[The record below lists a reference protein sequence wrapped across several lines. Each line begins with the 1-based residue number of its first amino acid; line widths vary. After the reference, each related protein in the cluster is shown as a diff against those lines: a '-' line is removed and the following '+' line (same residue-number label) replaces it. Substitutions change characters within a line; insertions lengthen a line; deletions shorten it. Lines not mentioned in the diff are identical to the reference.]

1 MIVNTSSRDGIEC
14 HMENPQTRHV
24 AGNRAQAEASLA
36 RNESGAI
43 LVIGVFMAVVLV
55 GLLYY
60 VSGMGTTIFH
70 RERMQDAADAVA
82 LATAIGHARGMNL
95 IVFIN
100 LVMAALVAVVLALK
114 VIEMLL
120 TGLALILAAIAW
132 FFPPAGA
139 AIPVVNSARQAVAQ
153 VHDAAREIVDALLKV
168 LHLTEQAIMYITP
181 AVSVAAGAATATDAY
196 DDVVDLAI
204 AIPPRITLP
213 VENDSYD
220 RLCQEAE
227 RMLSDLIKMATDPI
241 PLIGKVISAA
251 LDGIIGAVS
260 AAYCYKDGSKPDGYE
275 IDFDRTLPTSA
286 TGRQC
291 EQDNAN
297 MDPESAACQQWN
309 QEVTERRP
317 GDDGDCDNAACESNV
332 QAARSICAPSAKPAA
347 RNYSWT
353 EADVVEEVVYD
364 PVLGNWRTT
373 AFDYSNPTVTG
384 PTSSTPTEPIPA
396 SIPEASNAKPC
407 DQGDLYRYRNTWEI
421 EPSEEL
427 RARTWSDWN
436 TVAEYTGTPAHTIPV
451 CSMRLR
457 ATLDT
462 LPPIPQDPRNPP
474 EGFNAGPYT
483 LRYRAVK
490 HVYGCTEPA
499 SQMMEFPDEWSQAA
513 SGDGSDMSPHKVE
526 EGVDLGTGDFQM
538 RGFAINPDGNK
549 LPGLA
554 RRQLNVAAFNRETE
568 PEGWVSAA
576 RIAGR
581 VAVAQAEYFFDHDGT
596 EARDLWMWE
605 MKWKARLV
613 RFTLPGEDDQDEGSS
628 QESSAISGLGFA
640 PPITDVSSV
649 TGDLPGGSP
658 GLDSIA
664 DLIVH

>member
-1 MIVNTSSRDGIEC
+1 MNTSARDGIEFQ
-14 HMENPQTRHV
+14 MSNSEPRH
-24 AGNRAQAEASLA
+24 RAEAEPSLA
-36 RNESGAI
+36 HNESGAI

-120 TGLALILAAIAW
+120 TGLLLILAAIAW

-139 AIPVVNSARQAVAQ
+139 AIGVVQPAREAVAE
-153 VHDAAREIVDALLKV
+153 VHNAAREIVDAILIV
-168 LHLTEQAIMYITP
+168 LHLTEQAVMYITP
-181 AVSVAAGAATATDAY
+181 AVSVVAGAATATDAY

-220 RLCQEAE
+220 RLCKEAE
-227 RMLSDLIKMATDPI
+227 KMLSDLIKMATDPI

-275 IDFDRTLPTSA
+275 IDFDRTLPTSTA
-286 TGRQC
+286 GRQC

-297 MDPESAACQQWN
+297 MNPESAACQSWN
-309 QEVTERRP
+309 DEVTARRP
-317 GDDGDCDNAACESNV
+317 GDDGDCDNAACRTNVES
-332 QAARSICAPSAKPAA
+332 ARSICAPGVKPAA

-353 EADVVEEVVYD
+353 EADVVEEVIYD
-364 PVLGNWRTT
+364 PVLGNWKTT

-396 SIPEASNAKPC
+396 SMPEPSNAKPC
-407 DQGDLYRYRNTWEI
+407 DQGDLYRYRNSWEI
-421 EPSEEL
+421 EPSEEM

-436 TVAEYTGTPAHTIPV
+436 TVAEFRGTPAHTIPV

-462 LPPIPQDPRNPP
+462 LPPIPEDPRNPP

-483 LRYRAVK
+483 LRYRAVQ
-490 HVYGCTEPA
+490 HVHGCTEPA

-513 SGDGSDMSPHKVE
+513 SGDGSDKSPHKVE
-526 EGVDLGTGDFQM
+526 EGVDLGSSDFQM
-538 RGFAINPDGNK
+538 RGFAINPDGGK

-554 RRQLNVAAFNRETE
+554 RRQLNVSAFNRDTT
-568 PEGWVSAA
+568 PEGWVEAA

-596 EARDLWMWE
+596 EERDLWMWE

-613 RFTLPGEDDQDEGSS
+613 RFTLPGGDDEEE
-628 QESSAISGLGFA
+628 ESSGATSAIEELGV
-640 PPITDVSSV
+640 DVPATNLSFVS
-649 TGDLPGGSP
+649 DQLPADSP
-658 GLDSIA
+658 SLDSIA